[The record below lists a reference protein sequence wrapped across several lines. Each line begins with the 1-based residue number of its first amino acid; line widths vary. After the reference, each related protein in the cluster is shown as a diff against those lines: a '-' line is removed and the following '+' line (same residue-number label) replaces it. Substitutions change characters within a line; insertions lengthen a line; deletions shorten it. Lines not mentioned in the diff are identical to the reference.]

1 MKVHKQNQILS
12 PFSNDQELI
21 HQSKHLL
28 LELYNCD
35 FEKLNDES
43 FLRCTLNRAA
53 KLANATVLNLIS
65 NKFEPQG
72 VTAIALLAESHISIH
87 TWPESNYS
95 AVDIFTCGQNM
106 MPELASQYLIESL
119 MAKEHSLRVIERNPP
134 SAVSKQDIRDISK
147 ALGFPWWDKP
157 AQPCLSSRF
166 PYGHE
171 ITSERLKMV
180 EKAEEYVLFCFLN
193 HF

>member
-1 MKVHKQNQILS
+1 MEVPKQNQVLHS
-12 PFSNDQELI
+12 FCNDENLV

-28 LELYNCD
+28 LELYRCD
-35 FEKLNDES
+35 CEKLNDES

-53 KLANATVLNLIS
+53 KLAKATVLNLIS

-106 MPELASQYLIESL
+106 IPELASQYLIEAL
-119 MAKEHSLRVIERNPP
+119 KAEEHSLRVIGRNPP
-134 SAVSKQDIRDISK
+134 
-147 ALGFPWWDKP
+147 
-157 AQPCLSSRF
+157 
-166 PYGHE
+166 
-171 ITSERLKMV
+171 V
-180 EKAEEYVLFCFLN
+180 EVLRKTRTII
-193 HF
+193 

>member
-1 MKVHKQNQILS
+1 MEAYTNNRNLS
-12 PFSNDQELI
+12 SFSNDQKLN

-28 LELYNCD
+28 LELYRCD
-35 FEKLNDES
+35 SEKLNDES
-43 FLRCTLNRAA
+43 FLRCVLNRAS

-106 MPELASQYLIESL
+106 MPDLASQYLIESL

-134 SAVSKQDIRDISK
+134 AAVLKEIRSVI
-147 ALGFPWWDKP
+147 
-157 AQPCLSSRF
+157 
-166 PYGHE
+166 
-171 ITSERLKMV
+171 
-180 EKAEEYVLFCFLN
+180 
-193 HF
+193 

>member
-1 MKVHKQNQILS
+1 MEAPKKNQILS
-12 PFSNDQELI
+12 SFNSDQKSS

-28 LELYNCD
+28 LEVYKCNY
-35 FEKLNDES
+35 EKLNDES

-106 MPELASQYLIESL
+106 LPELASKYLIDALNAE
-119 MAKEHSLRVIERNPP
+119 EHFLRIIERNPP
-134 SAVSKQDIRDISK
+134 VSVLKQMRS
-147 ALGFPWWDKP
+147 
-157 AQPCLSSRF
+157 
-166 PYGHE
+166 
-171 ITSERLKMV
+171 V
-180 EKAEEYVLFCFLN
+180 V
-193 HF
+193 

>member
-1 MKVHKQNQILS
+1 MEDPKKNQILS
-12 PFSNDQELI
+12 SLSNERQLS

-28 LELYNCD
+28 LELYRCD
-35 FEKLNDES
+35 YEKLNDES

-53 KLANATVLNLIS
+53 KFANATVLNLIS

-106 MPELASQYLIESL
+106 LPELASQYLIKALKAE
-119 MAKEHSLRVIERNPP
+119 EHSLRVLERNPP
-134 SAVSKQDIRDISK
+134 AAVFKEMR
-147 ALGFPWWDKP
+147 
-157 AQPCLSSRF
+157 
-166 PYGHE
+166 
-171 ITSERLKMV
+171 TV
-180 EKAEEYVLFCFLN
+180 V
-193 HF
+193 

>member
-1 MKVHKQNQILS
+1 MEVNKKDQILNS
-12 PFSNDQELI
+12 FKDQKLDY
-21 HQSKHLL
+21 QSKHILI
-28 LELYNCD
+28 ELYRCD

-53 KLANATVLNLIS
+53 KLAKATVLNLIS

-106 MPELASQYLIESL
+106 LPELASQYLIEAL
-119 MAKEHSLRVIERNPP
+119 KAEEHSLRIIQRNPP
-134 SAVSKQDIRDISK
+134 ATILKQVRTAV
-147 ALGFPWWDKP
+147 
-157 AQPCLSSRF
+157 
-166 PYGHE
+166 
-171 ITSERLKMV
+171 
-180 EKAEEYVLFCFLN
+180 
-193 HF
+193 

>member
-1 MKVHKQNQILS
+1 MKISKKSQILS
-12 PFSNDQELI
+12 SFSDEQKFT

-28 LELYNCD
+28 LELYKCD
-35 FEKLNDES
+35 SEKLNDES
-43 FLRCTLNRAA
+43 FLRCILNRAA

-106 MPELASQYLIESL
+106 MPELASQYLIQVLKAE
-119 MAKEHSLRVIERNPP
+119 EHSLRIIERNPP
-134 SAVSKQDIRDISK
+134 IT
-147 ALGFPWWDKP
+147 ALK
-157 AQPCLSSRF
+157 
-166 PYGHE
+166 
-171 ITSERLKMV
+171 
-180 EKAEEYVLFCFLN
+180 
-193 HF
+193 

>member
-1 MKVHKQNQILS
+1 MKVPKKNQILS
-12 PFSNDQELI
+12 SFNDDQKLI

-28 LELYNCD
+28 LELYKCD
-35 FEKLNDES
+35 YEKLNDES

-87 TWPESNYS
+87 SWPESNYS

-106 MPELASQYLIESL
+106 LPELASQYLIEAL
-119 MAKEHSLRVIERNPP
+119 DAEEHSLRVIERNPP
-134 SAVSKQDIRDISK
+134 ASV
-147 ALGFPWWDKP
+147 
-157 AQPCLSSRF
+157 
-166 PYGHE
+166 
-171 ITSERLKMV
+171 LKEMRTV
-180 EKAEEYVLFCFLN
+180 V
-193 HF
+193 

>member
-1 MKVHKQNQILS
+1 MEVHKKNQILS
-12 PFSNDQELI
+12 SLSNDPKLS
-21 HQSKHLL
+21 HKSKHLL
-28 LELYNCD
+28 LELYRCD

-95 AVDIFTCGQNM
+95 AIDIFTCGQNM
-106 MPELASQYLIESL
+106 LPEIASQYLIEAL
-119 MAKEHSLRVIERNPP
+119 RAQEHALRIIERNPP
-134 SAVSKQDIRDISK
+134 TKVLKEMRTAV
-147 ALGFPWWDKP
+147 
-157 AQPCLSSRF
+157 
-166 PYGHE
+166 
-171 ITSERLKMV
+171 
-180 EKAEEYVLFCFLN
+180 
-193 HF
+193 

>member
-1 MKVHKQNQILS
+1 MEIYKKNQTLS
-12 PFSNDQELI
+12 SCSDDPESI
-21 HQSKHLL
+21 YQSKHFL
-28 LELYNCD
+28 LELYRCD
-35 FEKLNDES
+35 CDKLNDES
-43 FLRCTLNRAA
+43 FLRCILNRAA
-53 KLANATVLNLIS
+53 KLARATVLNLIS

-134 SAVSKQDIRDISK
+134 SSVYKQIRTI
-147 ALGFPWWDKP
+147 F
-157 AQPCLSSRF
+157 
-166 PYGHE
+166 
-171 ITSERLKMV
+171 
-180 EKAEEYVLFCFLN
+180 
-193 HF
+193 

>member
-1 MKVHKQNQILS
+1 MEIYKKSQILS
-12 PFSNDQELI
+12 SLSDEQKLS

-28 LELYNCD
+28 LELYRCD
-35 FEKLNDES
+35 SEKLNDES

-87 TWPESNYS
+87 TWPESKYS

-106 MPELASQYLIESL
+106 VPELASQYLIEAL
-119 MAKEHSLRVIERNPP
+119 KAGEHFLRVIERNPP
-134 SAVSKQDIRDISK
+134 KAVLKEIRTI
-147 ALGFPWWDKP
+147 
-157 AQPCLSSRF
+157 
-166 PYGHE
+166 
-171 ITSERLKMV
+171 I
-180 EKAEEYVLFCFLN
+180 
-193 HF
+193 

>member
-1 MKVHKQNQILS
+1 MEIYKKNQILS
-12 PFSNDQELI
+12 KFHDDHKLS

-28 LELYNCD
+28 LELYRCD
-35 FEKLNDES
+35 CEKLNDES
-43 FLRCTLNRAA
+43 FLRCILNRAA

-106 MPELASQYLIESL
+106 LPELASQHLIDAL
-119 MAKEHSLRVIERNPP
+119 QADEHYLRVIERNPLG
-134 SAVSKQDIRDISK
+134 AVCKQIR
-147 ALGFPWWDKP
+147 
-157 AQPCLSSRF
+157 
-166 PYGHE
+166 
-171 ITSERLKMV
+171 TTV
-180 EKAEEYVLFCFLN
+180 
-193 HF
+193 

>member
-1 MKVHKQNQILS
+1 MEVPKKNQILKS
-12 PFSNDQELI
+12 FSNDQKLG

-28 LELYNCD
+28 LELYKCD
-35 FEKLNDES
+35 YKKLNDES
-43 FLRCTLNRAA
+43 FLRCALNIAA
-53 KLANATVLNLIS
+53 KMANATVLNLIS

-95 AVDIFTCGQNM
+95 AVDIFTCGKNM

-134 SAVSKQDIRDISK
+134 STVPKEIR
-147 ALGFPWWDKP
+147 
-157 AQPCLSSRF
+157 
-166 PYGHE
+166 
-171 ITSERLKMV
+171 TV
-180 EKAEEYVLFCFLN
+180 V
-193 HF
+193 

>member
-1 MKVHKQNQILS
+1 MDIYKKSQILNS
-12 PFSNDQELI
+12 FTDEQKLS
-21 HQSKHLL
+21 HQSKHFL
-28 LELYNCD
+28 LELYRCD
-35 FEKLNDES
+35 CEKLNDES
-43 FLRCTLNRAA
+43 FLRCILNRAS

-134 SAVSKQDIRDISK
+134 EAVLKEIRTVI
-147 ALGFPWWDKP
+147 
-157 AQPCLSSRF
+157 
-166 PYGHE
+166 
-171 ITSERLKMV
+171 
-180 EKAEEYVLFCFLN
+180 
-193 HF
+193 